1 MSESKRMSVI
11 GALVN
16 VLAFL
21 YCVIFETT
29 ASIVAGVEYRRQI
42 SHFLTS
48 VKFRGAVSEMSEQF
62 L

>member
-1 MSESKRMSVI
+1 MSVI